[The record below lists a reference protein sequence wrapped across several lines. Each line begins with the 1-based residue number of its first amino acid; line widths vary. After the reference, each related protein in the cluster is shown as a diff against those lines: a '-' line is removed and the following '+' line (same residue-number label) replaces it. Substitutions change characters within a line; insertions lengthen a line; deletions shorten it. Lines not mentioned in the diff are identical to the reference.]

1 MRRKKFVERLLVE
14 QLNGKEIKVEM
25 FREKLTVSIVGQ
37 RIDGLLFELWTS
49 FAHDCVLMIDDY
61 TLTLTNTA
69 LHSTARTNRPF
80 WILPVS

>member
-37 RIDGLLFELWTS
+37 RIDGLLFELWT
-49 FAHDCVLMIDDY
+49 FFTHDCVLMIDDY

-69 LHSTARTNRPF
+69 QHSALIVHF
-80 WILPVS
+80 ELPVS